1 MRFGYSK
8 DPFANIRVV
17 RSGIA
22 ELLPVVKPTTSNYVV
37 YRCQCPPRMIQM
49 TVQHALN
56 YSSLE
61 VEAKVESLRSQIA
74 TSKRQLEITICDLK
88 YGTQRPS

>member
-1 MRFGYSK
+1 
-8 DPFANIRVV
+8 
-17 RSGIA
+17 
-22 ELLPVVKPTTSNYVV
+22 
-37 YRCQCPPRMIQM
+37 MIQM

-88 YGTQRPS
+88 YGTERPS